1 MSRLPAR
8 PPFGS
13 KATPEPSEAPL
24 LESSEAQV
32 SSDNTT
38 PQFASESVKKAPPLP
53 VLGRANKSLTA
64 PQRLPE
70 PVKAAP
76 APEVTETPALSTPA
90 PSPVQ
95 NTAAPSIENLTFGV
109 KEATAEELE
118 QQRQREIAINKLPK
132 NLKNSIFKFFEL
144 IQDETSTEITLR
156 GPKNVGFKSKGQRF
170 IDNEIDFV
178 DVETY
183 HAIIN
188 SFLLPLTNTYDRI
201 GETEYLIEGQLLIP
215 DSTDPSRPPLVARV
229 HILAPPTAGAA
240 VITIAKKSRSQ
251 LTIDSM
257 VGSGSMTEDMGR
269 FLKEI
274 ARGRATVVFA
284 GVSGAG
290 KTTLLEA
297 MSREFDVSDR
307 VILIEDVEELTL
319 PVSDVTAL
327 RSHQPRPGD
336 DPRKA
341 VSLEWLVRQ
350 AQRMRPDRIV
360 VGEVRGAEM
369 AEFLTA
375 ANSGADGS
383 MTTVH
388 ASSPHEAI
396 QKMVSL
402 SQKNL
407 NGKSEQSILRDIAST
422 VQVIVQMNLVDGRH
436 VISQIE
442 EVSRTVNINNMGIQ
456 TLPLYRFDR
465 NTGRFN
471 FENRPSDE
479 FTSFLKQRGVT
490 VTVPTAN
497 TFMSRY

>member
-1 MSRLPAR
+1 MSRLPGR

-13 KATPEPSEAPL
+13 KATPEQNESPL
-24 LESSEAQV
+24 LGSDEEGISSENV
-32 SSDNTT
+32 T
-38 PQFASESVKKAPPLP
+38 PQFASESSKPAPAAP
-53 VLGRANKSLTA
+53 VLGRVSKAPAA

-70 PVKAAP
+70 PPKAAP
-76 APEVTETPALSTPA
+76 TMDAASTTGHTPLAPPTLHTST
-90 PSPVQ
+90 
-95 NTAAPSIENLTFGV
+95 APSIETLTFGA
-109 KEATAEELE
+109 KQATAEELE
-118 QQRQREIAINKLPK
+118 QQHQREIAINNLP
-132 NLKNSIFKFFEL
+132 NHLKNSIFKFFEL
-144 IQDETSTEITLR
+144 VQDETSTEITLS
-156 GPKNVGFKSKGQRF
+156 GPKNVGFKRQGQRF
-170 IDNEIDFV
+170 IDNEIDFG

-201 GETEYLIEGQLLIP
+201 GETEYLIEGQLVIP
-215 DSTDPSRPPLVARV
+215 DSADPSRPPLVARV
-229 HILAPPTAGAA
+229 HILAPPTATAA
-240 VITIAKKSRSQ
+240 VITIAKKSRTQ
-251 LTIDSM
+251 LTIDAM

-274 ARGRATVVFA
+274 ARGRATVVFS

-319 PVSDVTAL
+319 PVSDVTPL
-327 RSHQPRPGD
+327 RAHQPRPGD

-402 SQKNL
+402 SQKNI

-442 EVSRTVNINNMGIQ
+442 EVSRTVNVNNMGIQ

-479 FTSFLKQRGVT
+479 FSSFLKQRGVT
-490 VTVPTAN
+490 ITVPTAN
-497 TFMSRY
+497 TFMSRF